1 MSGEQLSYVS
11 LSKFFPLTTL
21 CSECNLPS
29 CCDISH
35 KSFNT
40 ESINDLTD
48 PIGST
53 TSPNSSEKIRAVV
66 HTPNGYHQRTD
77 NPAICQPNTS
87 NESEQPSH
95 SVNTDLHTNTSQH
108 NIQTDFK
115 FDHRENHIVN
125 VNIRHLK
132 PKLDQIKIMLQGS
145 VIDIFGIYVRH
156 F

>member
-1 MSGEQLSYVS
+1 MSSNEIGNGHLWEQLSYVS

-53 TSPNSSEKIRAVV
+53 TTPNSSETIRAVV
-66 HTPNGYHQRTD
+66 HTPNEYHQRTD
-77 NPAICQPNTS
+77 NQQYVKQIPLMNR
-87 NESEQPSH
+87 N
-95 SVNTDLHTNTSQH
+95 
-108 NIQTDFK
+108 
-115 FDHRENHIVN
+115 NHHILLTLIYILTQ
-125 VNIRHLK
+125 VNIIF
-132 PKLDQIKIMLQGS
+132 KLILNLTTEEFI
-145 VIDIFGIYVRH
+145 
-156 F
+156 